1 MSNSYEK
8 LENGMVKVRME
19 IAEADFEKACE
30 RAYNKQK
37 GKISI
42 PGFRQGKA
50 PRNMIEKLYGKDV
63 FYEDAINS
71 LLPEAYEAA
80 ITELELD
87 VMSYPTNIDVEPVL
101 AGAPV
106 AVTAEVAVRPE
117 VKLCKYR
124 AMKVAKEEVEVTAE
138 DIEAEL
144 KKNANKNSRQVSVD
158 RAAELDD
165 TANIDYEGFVDGVA
179 FEGGKDTSYDLKLG
193 SGSFIPGF
201 EEQVVG
207 HKAGEEFDINVTFP
221 EEYHAEDLAGKPAVF
236 KIKLNS
242 VTVTELPELDDD
254 YAKDFT
260 EFETLD
266 EYKASL
272 KEEILSKKQ
281 EEADSKRFEA
291 IIDKM
296 IDKCEVQLS
305 DAIITTRAEQMI
317 DEMAQN
323 LQYQGLSIEQYMQ
336 YMGTDRNGLR
346 EQMKEN
352 AEKNVRTDLI
362 VDAVMKAEGVEVT
375 EEDMEDFYTDLA
387 KQYNMEAA
395 KIKEYMAGQEDQI
408 KKDLGRRKTAKL
420 LNEAVKF

>member
-19 IAEADFEKACE
+19 LDAASFEKACD

-50 PRNMIEKLYGKDV
+50 PRHMIEKIYGKEV
-63 FYEDAINS
+63 FYEDAIND

-80 ITELELD
+80 IKELGLD
-87 VMSYPTNIDVEPVL
+87 VMSYPNIDVEPVL

-106 AVTAEVAVRPE
+106 VVTAEVAVRPE
-117 VKLCKYR
+117 VKLGKYR
-124 AMKVAKEEVEVTAE
+124 AMKVAKEEITVTEE

-144 KKNANKNSRQVSVD
+144 KKAANKNSRQVSVE
-158 RAAELDD
+158 RPAELGDI
-165 TANIDYEGFVDGVA
+165 ANIDYEGFVDGVA
-179 FEGGKDTSYDLKLG
+179 FEGGKDEGYDLELG

-201 EEQVVG
+201 EEQIVG
-207 HKAGEEFDINVTFP
+207 ASVGDEIDVKVTFP
-221 EEYHAEDLAGKPAVF
+221 EEYHAAELAGKPAVF
-236 KIKLNS
+236 KVKLNALK
-242 VTVTELPELDDD
+242 VTELPALDDD
-254 YAKDFT
+254 YAKDYT
-260 EFETLD
+260 EFETLE

-272 KEEILSKKQ
+272 KEEIAKKKQ

-296 IDKCEVQLS
+296 IEKSEIELPE
-305 DAIITTRAEQMI
+305 AIITTRAEQMI

-323 LQYQGLSIEQYMQ
+323 LQYQGLSLEQYMQ
-336 YMGTDRNGLR
+336 YMGTTREGLR
-346 EQMKEN
+346 EQMREN

-362 VDAVMKAEGVEVT
+362 VDAVIKAEGIEVT
-375 EEDMEDFYTDLA
+375 EEDLDAFYADMA
-387 KQYNMEAA
+387 KQYSMEVE
-395 KIKEYMAGQEDQI
+395 KIKSYMAGQEEQI
-408 KKDLGRRKTAKL
+408 KTDLARRKAAKL